1 MINQDLRDRK
11 QPALYLWLS
20 GFLFA
25 VVFTIVI
32 WLLGPNLN
40 HFIRT
45 FLPDQGASWY
55 FWQLPSRD
63 FWGMIIAWALY
74 LLHQFAIWIL
84 IYFAYNNL
92 YGFREKWKWGLP
104 KFSLIALPVN
114 VVFVC
119 LHLLQTLVWF
129 DGLAQDLP
137 IFTSQYSVIIMLAV
151 VLILE
156 NPRRGLFLGHKAGKP
171 FTAQVTAFFRRIH
184 MYVFAW
190 ALIYTFWFHPM
201 AADPQLVSGFIYMFL
216 LFTQMSVA
224 WTWMHLE
231 RKWIVLLESYVAIH
245 AAVVAIFN
253 TSFFNSPEMW
263 PMFFSG
269 FAFMFIFTYMYA
281 FKVKRFVYY
290 LAIAVYILFL
300 AWLYIPEPVGY
311 GRSLQ
316 NLMRLEFLWIPI
328 ILHALAW
335 VFAGLAYLKIRK

>member
-1 MINQDLRDRK
+1 MINQELRSSK
-11 QPALYLWLS
+11 QPALYLWLF
-20 GFLFA
+20 GFMFA
-25 VVFTIVI
+25 IVFTLVI
-32 WLLGPNLN
+32 WLLGPNLE
-40 HFIRT
+40 HFVKT

-55 FWQLPSRD
+55 FWKLPARD
-63 FWGMIIAWALY
+63 FWGMAVAWVLY
-74 LLHQFAIWIL
+74 LAHQFAIWIL
-84 IYFAYNNL
+84 IYFAAKNL
-92 YGFREKWKWGLP
+92 HGFRDTWKWGLP
-104 KFSLIALPVN
+104 KFSLVALPVN
-114 VVFVC
+114 LVFVC
-119 LHLLQTLVWF
+119 LHLLQTHVWF
-129 DGLAQDLP
+129 DGLAQDVP

-156 NPRRGLFLGHKAGKP
+156 NPRRGLFLGIKAGKP
-171 FTAQVTAFFRRIH
+171 FTPQVTAFFRRIH

-224 WTWMHLE
+224 WTWIHLE

-253 TSFFNSPEMW
+253 TSFFNSPAMW

-281 FKVKRFVYY
+281 FRVKRFIYF

-316 NLMRLEFLWIPI
+316 NLMRLEFLWIPL

-335 VFAGLAYLKIRK
+335 IFAGLAYLKIRK